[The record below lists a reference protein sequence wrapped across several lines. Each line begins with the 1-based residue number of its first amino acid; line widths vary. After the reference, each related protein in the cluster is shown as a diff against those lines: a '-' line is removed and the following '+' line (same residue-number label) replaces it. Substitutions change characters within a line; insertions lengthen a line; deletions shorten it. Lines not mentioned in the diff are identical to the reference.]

1 MRSILVFFFM
11 LLAGSTTLA
20 AELDSL
26 LTQLEL
32 RMANRE
38 TFESIRLTRIND
50 IKKRIT
56 KGDITEEQRYYLQ
69 HQLIEE
75 YEPFNFD
82 STQHYL
88 NISHQLAKQT
98 HDNALT
104 INSILK
110 TSHILASSGR
120 YFEATEYLN
129 KIKTNQLNKR
139 QLKTYYKSLIKVY
152 IDLGI
157 YSPIRADHEGYWN
170 TARAFT
176 DSLKQIIAP
185 HTEEYLA
192 LEEKEARDKWLFRKC
207 EAINDQRLA
216 LLKTGS
222 REYSLATFERSIIY
236 ELEGKREL
244 RKKYL
249 ILSAISDIEAA
260 VKDNAS
266 LTTLALMLHKEGD
279 INRAYRFIK
288 FAYEDASYYN
298 SRLRFTLISNILPVI
313 NEAYQIRADKQ
324 KKKLRSFLIIISC
337 LSIFLVFAI
346 YYIYRQLQ
354 KLNKTQSELIKVN
367 GQLKKLN
374 NSLKD
379 KNRILNTLN
388 EELSESNLVKEHYIA
403 NFLSIC
409 SNYIDKLDALNKGI
423 GKQINAGKVDE
434 LFKQS
439 KSRKL
444 MDKEIKE
451 FYQNFDDI
459 FLHIYPHFVEEVNA
473 LLDEGEQISLKSS
486 ESLNTEL
493 RVFALIRLG
502 INDSSRI
509 AKLLRYSVNTIY
521 NYRVKIKNKAK
532 GNRDEFEQDI
542 MKIDAV
548 KS

>member
-1 MRSILVFFFM
+1 MNELETTMQNRGAYDAMRIRRIEDLKSRVVKKN
-11 LLAGSTTLA
+11 TTA
-20 AELDSL
+20 
-26 LTQLEL
+26 
-32 RMANRE
+32 
-38 TFESIRLTRIND
+38 
-50 IKKRIT
+50 
-56 KGDITEEQRYYLQ
+56 EQRYYLLNE
-69 HQLIEE
+69 LIEE

-88 NISHQLAKQT
+88 HINHQLAQSTGSKEYS
-98 HDNALT
+98 NAT
-104 INSILK
+104 TLK
-110 TSHILASSGR
+110 IAQILASSGR
-120 YFEATEYLN
+120 YFEAIEYLN
-129 KIKTNQLNKR
+129 KVRANELEQRLQIAYFKD
-139 QLKTYYKSLIKVY
+139 YIKVY
-152 IDLGI
+152 TDLGI
-157 YSPIRADHEGYWN
+157 YSPIPNKLQNYWSIAN
-170 TARAFT
+170 TYT
-176 DSLKQIIAP
+176 DSLRLLLEKGS
-185 HTEEYLA
+185 EDYLA
-192 LEEKEARDKWLFRKC
+192 LEEKKYRDNWLFREC
-207 EAINDQRLA
+207 EEINNKRLA
-216 LLKTGS
+216 LTQPGT
-222 REYSLATFERSIIY
+222 RQYSQVTFERSLLY
-236 ELEGKREL
+236 EMEGNTEA

-249 ILSAISDIEAA
+249 ILSAISDIESA

-266 LTTLALMLHKEGD
+266 LTTLAILLHKEGD

-288 FAYEDASYYN
+288 FAYEDASFYN

-313 NEAYQIRADKQ
+313 NEAYQMRAEKQ
-324 KKKLRSFLIIISC
+324 KKKLRSFLFIISC
-337 LSIFLVFAI
+337 LSGFLLIAI
-346 YYIYRQLQ
+346 YFIYRQL
-354 KLNKTQSELIKVN
+354 KTLNRAQSELVN
-367 GQLKKLN
+367 ANDQLKSLN
-374 NSLKD
+374 NSLKE
-379 KNRILNTLN
+379 KNQTLNVLN

-423 GKQINAGKVDE
+423 GKQINAGKVED

-444 MDKEIKE
+444 MDQEVKE
-451 FYQNFDDI
+451 FYHNFDEI

-473 LLDEGEQISLKSS
+473 LLEENEQITLKSN

-532 GNRDEFEQDI
+532 GNRDEFEQNI